1 MSSLIEYGWHDAVAG
16 RITQLERV
24 EHSDPTTVPG
34 RVVRVD
40 RGRVVVATASSM
52 VACHP
57 GASPHL
63 PDPAAGD
70 WVLVRGDDRTGRAVV
85 GVTERTSA
93 IVRRDPTP
101 GDNRDHVLA
110 ANVDFGLILYRLDR
124 KVRLSV
130 LERYMVLIWD
140 GGAAPLIVFS
150 KADLVDQ
157 ATVADALQTA
167 ASGAPGVDAVAV
179 SAMAGDG
186 ISELRSTLAGPVTAA
201 LFGESG
207 VGKSTLINA
216 LVGHDLLETGETR
229 RSDGRGRHT
238 TTARHLVP
246 IGGGTVVVDTPG
258 LRSVGLLESAEGM
271 GRVFGDVEELI
282 AQCRFND
289 CHHET
294 EPGCAI
300 LAAIADGTLE
310 QRRWD
315 SYLKLAREQERI
327 ARRKASIARR
337 AERKEIA
344 RRRAKSRR
352 RSREP

>member
-1 MSSLIEYGWHDAVAG
+1 MSSLIEYGWNDAVAS
-16 RITQLERV
+16 RIAQLVRDRDREM
-24 EHSDPTTVPG
+24 TATPG

-40 RGRVVVATASSM
+40 RGQVVVATASSL
-52 VACHP
+52 VSCHP
-57 GASPHL
+57 GTSPRQ

-85 GVTERTSA
+85 GVAERTSA
-93 IVRRDPTP
+93 VVRRDPTP
-101 GDNRDHVLA
+101 GNNRDHVLA

-130 LERYMVLIWD
+130 LERYMVLVWD
-140 GGAAPLIVFS
+140 GGAVPVIVFS
-150 KADLVDQ
+150 KADLAHDGGV
-157 ATVADALQTA
+157 ATALEDAA
-167 ASGAPGVDAVAV
+167 AGAPGVDALAV
-179 SAMAGDG
+179 SAVTGRG
-186 ISELRSTLAGPVTAA
+186 IAELRGLLAGPVTAA

-216 LVGHDLLETGETR
+216 LVGDDLLETGETR
-229 RSDGRGRHT
+229 LSDGRGRHT

-246 IGGGTVVVDTPG
+246 IGGGSVVVDTPG

-282 AQCRFND
+282 ALCRFSD
-289 CHHET
+289 CRHGT

-300 LAAIADGTLE
+300 DAAVSQGTLE
-310 QRRWD
+310 QRRWE

-327 ARRKASIARR
+327 ARRKASIERR
-337 AERKEIA
+337 AERKEVA
-344 RRRAKSRR
+344 RRRDKSRR